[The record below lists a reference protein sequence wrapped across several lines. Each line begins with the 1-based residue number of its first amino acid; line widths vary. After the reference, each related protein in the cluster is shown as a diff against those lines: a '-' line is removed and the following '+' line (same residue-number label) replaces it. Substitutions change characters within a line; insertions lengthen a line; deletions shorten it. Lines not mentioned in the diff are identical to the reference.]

1 MADFQTHITT
11 STVLG
16 IAGGLAAHAFYEVP
30 LPSCILAGGLCSIA
44 GMLPDLD
51 SDSGVPLRES
61 VAFAAAIIPMML
73 LERFAKWG
81 FGFESTVLVSAIIY
95 LVVRFGAAEV
105 LKNHT
110 VHRGMF
116 HSIPAAII
124 AAQVTFLIFDNENVS
139 LRFLNAGAVFTG
151 FMSHLILDE
160 LWSVDVNWGLVRF
173 KNSFGSAVKFWGD
186 NAWANFVTYGQLI
199 LLTLLMTHDA
209 AWSNV
214 VEPWMT
220 GRPIA
225 NQERAWAKQLANWR
239 QLYFQKQYGAIPPNA
254 IDHPWNPLHQQF
266 NLGNQATQ
274 FNQQYPN
281 YYPPAAFDPARPLT
295 SGTMLP
301 NGSLYQVVPQSYA
314 PQNHTGYAGIP
325 GHLNFTGP
333 QPQQPQAYNSALSFT
348 NPQQLNVARL
358 PENYQSHAPAS
369 QLYQNPLYPTQ
380 QYQTP
385 VTAPYQ
391 TNPLSP
397 TRPSLNP
404 NNWQLPTS
412 APTTNSLPYQSQ
424 YQTPSYQSSTAQN
437 GTAWSATNWNNPTNF
452 TQLGSGLAPGY
463 QNGMNNVS
471 HGYNAYDS
479 SSSYNTANQ
488 YQAVPY
494 GSSPLPYNSGVQNQ
508 GNAMDRFPSLQR

>member
-1 MADFQTHITT
+1 
-11 STVLG
+11 VG
-16 IAGGLAAHAFYEVP
+16 
-30 LPSCILAGGLCSIA
+30 
-44 GMLPDLD
+44 
-51 SDSGVPLRES
+51 
-61 VAFAAAIIPMML
+61 
-73 LERFAKWG
+73 
-81 FGFESTVLVSAIIY
+81 
-95 LVVRFGAAEV
+95 
-105 LKNHT
+105 
-110 VHRGMF
+110 
-116 HSIPAAII
+116 
-124 AAQVTFLIFDNENVS
+124 

-173 KNSFGSAVKFWGD
+173 KSSFGSAVKFWGD
-186 NAWANFVTYGQLI
+186 NAWANFATYGQLV

-225 NQERAWAKQLANWR
+225 TKEKAWAQQLANWR

-254 IDHPWNPLHQQF
+254 IDHPWNPLHSQPYSGGQ
-266 NLGNQATQ
+266 GTQ

-281 YYPPAAFDPARPLT
+281 YYPPQAFDPARPLT
-295 SGTMLP
+295 SGTILP
-301 NGSLYQVVPQSYA
+301 SNSMYPVVPQSYA
-314 PQNHTGYAGIP
+314 PQNYSIYSSIP

-333 QPQQPQAYNSALSFT
+333 QALQPQAYNPALPFT
-348 NPQQLNVARL
+348 NPQNVNVARL

-369 QLYQNPLYPTQ
+369 QGYSNPLYSTP
-380 QYQTP
+380 QYQAPLST
-385 VTAPYQ
+385 PYQ

-404 NNWQLPTS
+404 NNWQLPTT
-412 APTTNSLPYQSQ
+412 APTTNSLQYQSQ
-424 YQTPSYQSSTAQN
+424 YQTPSYQSSTST
-437 GTAWSATNWNNPTNF
+437 GSTAWSATNWNNPTNF

-463 QNGMNNVS
+463 QNGMTSVS

-479 SSSYNTANQ
+479 SLNYNNANQ
-488 YQAVPY
+488 YPSSPY
-494 GSSPLPYNSGVQNQ
+494 GSNSLPYNSGVQSH